1 MELFNAQPEPSTS
14 TQNLNPAAEPS
25 YSQWSQESSESVM
38 DNRDPW
44 GVQGMLKV
52 PTFGGSPQ
60 AQALG
65 FSDSSALNNIL

>member
-1 MELFNAQPEPSTS
+1 MHS
-14 TQNLNPAAEPS
+14 LNPPPQLRILILQQSLPTAS
-25 YSQWSQESSESVM
+25 GVKQESSKSVM

-60 AQALG
+60 AQA
-65 FSDSSALNNIL
+65 SASLIPLL